1 MIAWSRNRHA
11 AGAQLAVDAVAVAEG
26 GLQAIELLGV
36 VRHGSALLAGAPQRW
51 DLASELA
58 LTAPSLARDHGGPA
72 GRRLPLK
79 TRGGAAAGGAA
90 FGRFAARTLEAADV
104 VGLLRFGVAADGA
117 TTPLGTGCQ
126 LPAFHWGTRQAFS
139 RNHASNPTIE
149 AACTAYRHCCSQAVR
164 GSRTSLSLMLDR
176 APPKRPQ
183 MVFPI
188 HSKMQSCWLSV

>member
-1 MIAWSRNRHA
+1 VIAWSRNRHA

-117 TTPLGTGCQ
+117 TSSVPLGNSSGILSKSREQSYHRSRVHC
-126 LPAFHWGTRQAFS
+126 LQALLLAGRERFEDV
-139 RNHASNPTIE
+139 TV
-149 AACTAYRHCCSQAVR
+149 AYAR
-164 GSRTSLSLMLDR
+164 
-176 APPKRPQ
+176 
-183 MVFPI
+183 
-188 HSKMQSCWLSV
+188 